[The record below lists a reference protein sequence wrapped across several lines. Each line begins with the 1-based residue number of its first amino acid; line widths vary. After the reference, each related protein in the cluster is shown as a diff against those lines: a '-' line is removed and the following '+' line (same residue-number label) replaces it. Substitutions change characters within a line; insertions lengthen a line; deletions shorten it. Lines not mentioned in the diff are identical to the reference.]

1 MDRLYILVCISP
13 YFTYAIRGLD
23 NITFGYDRQRL
34 SVEWAKGERGR
45 HRDGSSSV
53 TNQRPTKTL
62 FVINFDPICTRD
74 RDILRHFEPY
84 GKVLHVC
91 IRRNFAFVQFTAQ
104 EGATKALE
112 ATQRSKLLDRVV
124 SVEYALRDDDE
135 KDDRY
140 GSPRIGGGYG
150 RRGLVLAETKFLILQ
165 FDKSCEDL
173 SIISPTDFFCGAL
186 ALSANLSLILQAMF
200 GQSAIQKPWE
210 GGCILILVK
219 QSMTDRY
226 YMRKEDGV
234 YDVTKRYTRNW
245 NEVLSRRTITRESS
259 LVEALD
265 EDLLSTD
272 DAPISLPGR
281 QSGDKQWRIPRSE
294 FGTNSLSSSACEV
307 RIYRD
312 EHVTKIY
319 NAFSFILH
327 KFVEEYVIASKGEVL

>member
-1 MDRLYILVCISP
+1 MVFSC
-13 YFTYAIRGLD
+13 
-23 NITFGYDRQRL
+23 
-34 SVEWAKGERGR
+34 KGERGR

-150 RRGLVLAETKFLILQ
+150 RRG
-165 FDKSCEDL
+165 
-173 SIISPTDFFCGAL
+173 SPSPAYRRRTSPDYGRAH
-186 ALSANLSLILQAMF
+186 
-200 GQSAIQKPWE
+200 P
-210 GGCILILVK
+210 VY
-219 QSMTDRY
+219 DRY
-226 YMRKEDGV
+226 DGPA
-234 YDVTKRYTRNW
+234 YDRYRSP
-245 NEVLSRRTITRESS
+245 EY
-259 LVEALD
+259 
-265 EDLLSTD
+265 
-272 DAPISLPGR
+272 GR
-281 QSGDKQWRIPRSE
+281 HRSP
-294 FGTNSLSSSACEV
+294 
-307 RIYRD
+307 
-312 EHVTKIY
+312 
-319 NAFSFILH
+319 
-327 KFVEEYVIASKGEVL
+327 EYDRFHR